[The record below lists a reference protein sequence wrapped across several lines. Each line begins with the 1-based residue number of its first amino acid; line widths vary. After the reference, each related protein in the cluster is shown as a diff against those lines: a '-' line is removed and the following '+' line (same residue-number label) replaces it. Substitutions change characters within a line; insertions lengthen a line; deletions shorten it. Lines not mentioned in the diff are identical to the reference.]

1 MFLGLTVKVYL
12 NPGYHL
18 MLRQLLQMQGR
29 NNLGLGKRLAG
40 SVGWSSS
47 CFISPCLEPL
57 QAPSP
62 ARCGQVAVLC
72 CWRAGVAGVSRA
84 PEACQGWPCMEGWSC
99 CRGEQPRGGRK
110 RQGKDSSPEAGLP
123 YWRRVGTGRVGQ
135 QGQIRV
141 CFLSSHLPSNS
152 YCLCTFLLR
161 WPRVCF
167 CFCIS
172 INDMANINQITLKG
186 KREIQQ
192 CWRVSSPA
200 RQRIKSLNRR
210 GLLQECFLFVFHTAM
225 VYWQRTGGCSS
236 IRREEV

>member
-1 MFLGLTVKVYL
+1 MWAGAHPASFPPAWSLSRLPSQVRAGCSPVLLAGGCSWGEQGTRGVPRVA
-12 NPGYHL
+12 
-18 MLRQLLQMQGR
+18 LRGEVVLLQGGAAQGR
-29 NNLGLGKRLAG
+29 QEKAG
-40 SVGWSSS
+40 
-47 CFISPCLEPL
+47 
-57 QAPSP
+57 Q
-62 ARCGQVAVLC
+62 GQLT
-72 CWRAGVAGVSRA
+72 
-84 PEACQGWPCMEGWSC
+84 
-99 CRGEQPRGGRK
+99 
-110 RQGKDSSPEAGLP
+110 EAGLP

-167 CFCIS
+167 CFCTS

-210 GLLQECFLFVFHTAM
+210 GLLQECSLFVFHTAM
-225 VYWQRTGGCSS
+225 VCWQRTGGCSS
-236 IRREEV
+236 IRRGEV